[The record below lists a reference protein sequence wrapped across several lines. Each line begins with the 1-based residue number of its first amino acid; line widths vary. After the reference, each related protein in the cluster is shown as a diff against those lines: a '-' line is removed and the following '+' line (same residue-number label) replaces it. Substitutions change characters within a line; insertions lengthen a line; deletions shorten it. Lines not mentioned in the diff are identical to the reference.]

1 MSDTTSYPRILIT
14 GASGF
19 LGRHIVDVFKQ
30 TTEAEC
36 IAVRRS
42 DYDLLD
48 PSAASRLLADTKPDA
63 VIHCAAKV
71 GGIIANK
78 EYPAD
83 FFFENNVINT
93 WMFEACRRAGIRKL
107 VTFMGGC
114 SYPAQAI
121 SPIGEDQMWNGF
133 PQPES
138 APYSVAKK
146 LLLIQSDAYRRQ
158 YGLNSIVLIPG
169 NLYGEYDNFNWEYAH
184 VIPAMIRR
192 FIEARDAEVPSI
204 ACYGSGRPTRDF
216 VYALDVARLVPWFL
230 EHYDQSDPVNI
241 SSGTRT
247 SIKELAETVARMTG
261 YDGRIDWDT
270 SKPDGQIDKIFAA
283 DRLHGLGLSC
293 PTPLEEGLQKTAAW
307 FDTARREGT
316 VRL

>member
-1 MSDTTSYPRILIT
+1 MKGKNRYVRILVT

-19 LGRHIVDVFKQ
+19 LGHHVLAALQ
-30 TTEAEC
+30 EATTADLVPVHR
-36 IAVRRS
+36 A

-48 PSAASRLLADTKPDA
+48 PAATVRMLAEVRPDA
-63 VIHCAAKV
+63 VVHLAAKV

-78 EYPAD
+78 DYPAD

-93 WMFEACRRAGIRKL
+93 WIFEACRKAGVKKL

-114 SYPAQAI
+114 SYPADAV
-121 SPIGEDQMWNGF
+121 SPIGENQIWNGY

-169 NLYGEYDNFNWEYAH
+169 NVYGEYDNFNWEYAH

-192 FIEARDAEVPSI
+192 FSEACDAGTQSVT
-204 ACYGSGRPTRDF
+204 CYGSGQPTRDF
-216 VYALDVARLVPWFL
+216 VYACDVARLVPWFL

-241 SSGTRT
+241 STGTRT
-247 SIKELAETVARMTG
+247 SIRELAETVARITG
-261 YDGRIDWDT
+261 FAGDIQWDT
-270 SKPDGQIDKIFAA
+270 SQPDGQRDKIFAV
-283 DRLHGLGLSC
+283 DRLHGLGLRC
-293 PTPLEEGLQKTAAW
+293 
-307 FDTARREGT
+307 DTSLADGIQRTVDWYRQARQQHT
-316 VRL
+316 VRH